1 MPVSL
6 APILDRA
13 RSHWMAVPALLFPH
27 RQRLMALRGRPR
39 LLLLAQQL
47 RLPVHTD
54 GAWGGRLRF
63 RPGLR
68 SKHSPAEAEELEI
81 AAAGAEGLALG
92 RSKAAAESG
101 GVSGSEEA
109 NCMFST
115 PTLAASNTASMSS
128 SAMEAEAGSSAL
140 AAGSAAGVGFQDSFQ
155 ACAFQASV
163 DDQPLESEAAESS
176 VFQSCQDELAHS
188 SLRTSS

>member
-63 RPGLR
+63 RPGCARNTRRNQTRRNRRARNCCCR
-68 SKHSPAEAEELEI
+68 SRRARAWKKQSRRRI
-81 AAAGAEGLALG
+81 G
-92 RSKAAAESG
+92 RCQWIRRSQMHVLHTNSCSIQHCFHIIFSNGSG
-101 GVSGSEEA
+101 GGILRIGCRFSSRSWIPGLIPGMRIPGIRGRPASGIG
-109 NCMFST
+109 
-115 PTLAASNTASMSS
+115 SS
-128 SAMEAEAGSSAL
+128 RIFGLPVLPRRAGS
-140 AAGSAAGVGFQDSFQ
+140 F
-155 ACAFQASV
+155 
-163 DDQPLESEAAESS
+163 
-176 VFQSCQDELAHS
+176 
-188 SLRTSS
+188 